1 MPVKNIDL
9 SLPLLVVDD
18 NQQMRSVVKGILA
31 DLGLNNVFLAG
42 SGEEACRILTERP
55 IAAVIS
61 DLDMPGMNG
70 LQLLGWVRDKLADKE
85 LPFMLLPSEAN
96 RDGLRAAA
104 AAGVTDCLIKPFTL
118 ATFHSK
124 LQAMFQARGNAAAKR
139 AAGMRAAAMSASA
152 TAAAPALIG
161 MERPL
166 EERINE
172 ATVLVVD
179 DIASNIKVIAG
190 MLADEGYGVKVAI
203 SGRKALEI
211 IPVHRPDLILLDVMM
226 PEMDGFEVCRRLK
239 ADPATADIPVIF
251 LSAKDQAEDIV
262 GGLELGAVDYVTKP
276 VDPAILKARMRTHLR
291 LAGMMTDLK
300 RQNAAI
306 AGNAQLREEVER
318 LTRYNLAEPLE
329 EVIAAGERLSDDPA
343 FTPGTPQRAT
353 LQALDQAA
361 RRAMRKASLSMGLLR
376 IEQGASE
383 PASGKVE
390 LNPVLKRA
398 AADSAAAHPVIL
410 PAPRVTVLG
419 DRGFCRTLFEHLLLN
434 AAANTPAG
442 TSIVLGAA
450 LEQGC
455 WMLTLEYA
463 GVLPAAQLACL
474 QGPAG
479 RPADDA
485 ALPLYAARLMTEVQ
499 GGSLTAREDTPRS
512 ARTCLVLRLPAA

>member
-42 SGEEACRILTERP
+42 SGEEACRILKERP

-70 LQLLGWVRDKLADKE
+70 LQLLGWVRDNLADKE

-124 LQAMFQARGNAAAKR
+124 LQAMFQARGHAAAKR
-139 AAGMRAAAMSASA
+139 AAGMRAAAMPASA
-152 TAAAPALIG
+152 AAAPALIG

-190 MLADEGYGVKVAI
+190 MLADDGYGVKVAI

-226 PEMDGFEVCRRLK
+226 PDMDGFEVCRRLK

-291 LAGMMTDLK
+291 LAGMMADLK
-300 RQNAAI
+300 RQNAAA

-318 LTRYNLAEPLE
+318 LTRYNLAKPLE
-329 EVIAAGERLSDDPA
+329 EVIAAGERLLDDPA
-343 FTPGTPQRAT
+343 VAPGTQARVT

-361 RRAMRKASLSMGLLR
+361 RRAMRKASLSMGMLR

-383 PASGKVE
+383 PASDKVE
-390 LNPVLKRA
+390 LNPVLRRA
-398 AADSAAAHPVIL
+398 AADSTSTHPVIL
-410 PAPRVTVLG
+410 PSSRVTVQG
-419 DRGFCRTLFEHLLLN
+419 DAGFYRTLFEHLLLN
-434 AAANTPAG
+434 AAAHTPAG

-450 LEQGC
+450 LEDGC
-455 WMLTLEYA
+455 WALTMEYA
-463 GVLPAAQLACL
+463 GLLPAAQLACL

-479 RPADDA
+479 RPDDDA
-485 ALPLYAARLMTEVQ
+485 ALPVYAARLMTEVQ
-499 GGSLTAREDTPRS
+499 GGSLTALTDI
-512 ARTCLVLRLPAA
+512 ARTRLVLRLPAA

>member
-1 MPVKNIDL
+1 MIVKNIDL

-42 SGEEACRILTERP
+42 SGEEACRILKERP

-61 DLDMPGMNG
+61 DLDMPGMDG
-70 LQLLGWVRDKLADKE
+70 LQLLGWVRDNLADKE

-96 RDGLRAAA
+96 RDSLRAAA
-104 AAGVTDCLIKPFTL
+104 AAGVTECLVKPFTL

-124 LQAMFQARGNAAAKR
+124 LQAMFQTRGNAAAKR
-139 AAGMRAAAMSASA
+139 AAGMRAAARPVA
-152 TAAAPALIG
+152 TPALIG

-166 EERINE
+166 DERIRE

-203 SGRKALEI
+203 SGRKALELV
-211 IPVHRPDLILLDVMM
+211 PVHRPDIILLDVMM
-226 PEMDGFEVCRRLK
+226 PDMDGFEVCRRLK
-239 ADPATADIPVIF
+239 ADPASADIPVIF
-251 LSAKDQAEDIV
+251 LSAKDQADDIV

-276 VDPAILKARMRTHLR
+276 VDPAILKARLRTHLR
-291 LAGMMTDLK
+291 LAGMMADLK
-300 RQNAAI
+300 QRNAAA

-318 LTRYNLAEPLE
+318 LARHNLAAPLE
-329 EVIAAGERLSDDPA
+329 QVIAAGERLLDDAGADPVR
-343 FTPGTPQRAT
+343 RAA
-353 LQALDQAA
+353 LEALDQSA
-361 RRAMRKASLSMGLLR
+361 RRAMRLASLSMGLLR

-383 PASGKVE
+383 PAGDAVE
-390 LNPVLKRA
+390 LNPLLKRA
-398 AADSAAAHPVIL
+398 AADSAATHPVIL
-410 PAPRVTVLG
+410 PSARVTVRG
-419 DRGFCRTLFEHLLLN
+419 DGSFCRTLFEHLLLN

-450 LEQGC
+450 LDDGC
-455 WMLTLEYA
+455 WALTLEYA

-479 RPADDA
+479 RPDDDA
-485 ALPLYAARLMTEVQ
+485 ALPVYAARLMTEVQ
-499 GGSLTAREDTPRS
+499 GGTLAAQDDS
-512 ARTCLVLRLPAA
+512 ARTRLVLRLPAA

>member
-31 DLGLNNVFLAG
+31 DLGLNNVFLAAG
-42 SGEEACRILTERP
+42 GEEACRILKERP

-70 LQLLGWVRDKLADKE
+70 LQLLGWVRDNLADKE

-124 LQAMFQARGNAAAKR
+124 LQAMFQTRGHAAAKR
-139 AAGMRAAAMSASA
+139 AAGMRAAAMQSA
-152 TAAAPALIG
+152 PPPLIG

-166 EERINE
+166 DERLQE

-179 DIASNIKVIAG
+179 DIATNIKVIAG

-211 IPVHRPDLILLDVMM
+211 IPLHRPDIILLDVMM

-251 LSAKDQAEDIV
+251 LSAKDQADDIV

-291 LAGMMTDLK
+291 LAGMMAELK
-300 RQNAAI
+300 QQNAAV

-318 LTRYNLAEPLE
+318 LARYNLSTPLA
-329 EVIAAGERLSDDPA
+329 EVIAAGEQLLDDPGA
-343 FTPGTPQRAT
+343 ALGLAQRAT

-361 RRAMRKASLSMGLLR
+361 RRAMRQASLSMGLFR

-383 PASGKVE
+383 PAADKIE
-390 LNPVLKRA
+390 LNPLLQRA
-398 AADSAAAHPVIL
+398 AADSSVTHPVIL
-410 PAPRVTVLG
+410 PALRVTVLG
-419 DRGFCRTLFEHLLLN
+419 DASFCRTLFEHLLLN

-442 TSIVLGAA
+442 TSIVLGAT
-450 LEQGC
+450 LEDSH
-455 WMLTLEYA
+455 WALTLEYA
-463 GVLPAAQLACL
+463 GALPAAQLACL
-474 QGPAG
+474 QGPAD
-479 RPADDA
+479 RPDGDG
-485 ALPLYAARLMTEVQ
+485 ALPVYAARLMTEVQ
-499 GGSLTAREDTPRS
+499 GGTLAAQDDS
-512 ARTCLVLRLPAA
+512 ARTRLLLRLPAA